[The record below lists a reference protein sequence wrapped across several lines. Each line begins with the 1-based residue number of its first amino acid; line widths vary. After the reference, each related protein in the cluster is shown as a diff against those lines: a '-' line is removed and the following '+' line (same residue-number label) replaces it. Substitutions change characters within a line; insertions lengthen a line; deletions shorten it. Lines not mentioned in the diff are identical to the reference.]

1 MLRICSLFV
10 LIVALPLCAAAAPR
24 QFDGVARVID
34 GDTLDVSG
42 ERVRLHGIDAVEAGQ
57 TCRPRQGPDWD
68 CGTWVT
74 ERVRAMVEG
83 REVACDFV
91 EYDRYGRSVA
101 RCFLGGADIGRTLVQ
116 EGLAFAYRKYS
127 MDYDLDEKAAF
138 VADRGLHGFV
148 MQTPAQHRL
157 TRTKGREAP
166 DADCAIKGNI
176 SGKGVRIYHVPGQE
190 HYDRTG
196 IRTDKGERWF
206 CSQAEARAA
215 GWRAAR
221 R

>member
-24 QFDGVARVID
+24 QFGGVVRVID
-34 GDTLDVSG
+34 GDTLDVG
-42 ERVRLHGIDAVEAGQ
+42 GARVRLHGIDAVEADQ

-74 ERVRAMVEG
+74 QQVRALVEG
-83 REVACDFV
+83 REVSCDFV
-91 EYDRYGRSVA
+91 EYDRYGRSVS
-101 RCFLGGADIGRTLVQ
+101 RCFVGETDIGRTLVQ
-116 EGLAFAYRKYS
+116 QGLAFAFRKYS

-138 VADRGLHGFV
+138 VAGRGLHAHTV
-148 MQTPAQHRL
+148 QPPAQHRL
-157 TRTKGREAP
+157 TRIRGRDAP
-166 DADCAIKGNI
+166 DAGCTIKGNI
-176 SGKGVRIYHVPGQE
+176 SGKGVRIYHVQGQE

-206 CSQAEARAA
+206 CSEAEARAA